1 MGTVE
6 NLNCAFMLLRCKLPT
21 LTFPPNEPLIFAKS
35 LVGIEL
41 IKTFYH
47 QGINGLIYNMKTRR
61 LSSIM

>member
-6 NLNCAFMLLRCKLPT
+6 NLNCAFLFLRCKLPT

-41 IKTFYH
+41 IKCFTSK
-47 QGINGLIYNMKTRR
+47 GLMA
-61 LSSIM
+61 